1 MSKENKKNKK
11 TKGLPKKKK
20 KKKKGLP
27 KKNKDKRPM
36 VVCIKR
42 GRSSIQKN
50 ADIGVKNA
58 ALDVS

>member
-1 MSKENKKNKK
+1 MC
-11 TKGLPKKKK
+11 LRKKKK
-20 KKKKGLP
+20 KKKTKGLP

>member
-1 MSKENKKNKK
+1 MSEENQ
-11 TKGLPKKKK
+11 KKKK
-20 KKKKGLP
+20 KQRDCP

>member
-1 MSKENKKNKK
+1 MEGDRALGSKCVWGKKK
-11 TKGLPKKKK
+11 TKGLPKKK
-20 KKKKGLP
+20 
-27 KKNKDKRPM
+27 NKDKRPM
-36 VVCIKR
+36 AVCIKR

>member
-1 MSKENKKNKK
+1 MCMRK
-11 TKGLPKKKK
+11 TKKKK
-20 KKKKGLP
+20 KTKGLP

>member
-1 MSKENKKNKK
+1 MFEENKNKK
-11 TKGLPKKKK
+11 KKTKKKK
-20 KKKKGLP
+20 KKQRDCP

-36 VVCIKR
+36 AVCIKR